1 MTVQPPHDAVAEQA
15 VLGACMHGPDVI
27 DEIRPMLDAADFY
40 RPQHETIWRA
50 LLALRGEDNPTDPI
64 TVSDFLTCQGDITR
78 VGGVVYV
85 HQLYGAPPSA
95 SHAAYYA
102 DIVRRTAALRRLRE
116 HGIRTV
122 QRAQEPGA
130 DPDEIRSEIETDL
143 GAERERALASGSGR
157 LSRYL
162 VDGWRFV
169 TETGADKE
177 PLWGTREKTAWASG
191 ESLMIVGAP
200 GVGKTTLA
208 HQVVLARIGLQGT
221 VLDMPVAPSK
231 RVLYLAMDRPQQIA
245 KAMVRRIG
253 PHDEAILRDRLVVWQ
268 GPLPTSL
275 DREPD
280 LLADLAAAHQAD
292 TIVIDSLKDAVSTLV
307 DDALAVAFNNA
318 RQRAADHEPAAQR
331 AEGRKPSSWLRATA
345 AADRI
350 PGVLDHG
357 DDDAAAQAHIAAFG
371 ELMDALP
378 FLAPTNAKAQLQQAA
393 LAFERATRS
402 RIRAEHHHARAL
414 RSSIKRLLR
423 DPVGRADGAGL
434 AMLLDAAVLV
444 VMAAARWHDIRRH
457 EQQAAAARKTLC
469 HLQAAYGQAVQPVL
483 TELTRHTPRAEI
495 VRRYE
500 ADVRRALPDHAERI
514 LADPAWPAL
523 TTTLARAETAGHQP
537 HEVLAEAAAQ
547 RELHTAQFPAEVL
560 TWRITNQPG
569 KRTTTATTR
578 RSQTSRR
585 EVSARPLPAHRQP
598 ASLDPRG
605 PHR

>member
-1 MTVQPPHDAVAEQA
+1 MIAKISNGKNTAKLIAY
-15 VLGACMHGPDVI
+15 LYGPG
-27 DEIRPMLDAADFY
+27 
-40 RPQHETIWRA
+40 RA
-50 LLALRGEDNPTDPI
+50 NEHTDPHLVASWDGI
-64 TVSDFLTCQGDITR
+64 APDPGRSEDFNGTKRHLVKVLDLRVKQAGHRAPEQYVWHCSIRTAPEDRILSDDEW
-78 VGGVVYV
+78 
-85 HQLYGAPPSA
+85 
-95 SHAAYYA
+95 A
-102 DIVRRTAALRRLRE
+102 DIARRVVNAAGIAPEGDPDGCRWVAVRHADDHIHIAATKVRGDLRTARHWNDYLRADKELAAIEKDYGLRQVVRGDRTAAERPTRAEKEKARRTGHRLTARERLRAT
-116 HGIRTV
+116 IRTV
-122 QRAQEPGA
+122 ASA
-130 DPDEIRSEIETDL
+130 AT
-143 GAERERALASGSGR
+143 AEEEFLAMLSGSGV
-157 LSRYL
+157 L
-162 VDGWRFV
+162 VEAQRFPSGDLRGYKV
-169 TETGADKE
+169 ALPDDTN
-177 PLWGTREKTAWASG
+177 ASG
-191 ESLMIVGAP
+191 EPIWFSGS
-200 GVGKTTLA
+200 KLA
-208 HQVVLARIGLQGT
+208 
-221 VLDMPVAPSK
+221 
-231 RVLYLAMDRPQQIA
+231 
-245 KAMVRRIG
+245 
-253 PHDEAILRDRLVVWQ
+253 
-268 GPLPTSL
+268 
-275 DREPD
+275 PD
-280 LLADLAAAHQAD
+280 L
-292 TIVIDSLKDAVSTLV
+292 SLPRIRERL
-307 DDALAVAFNNA
+307 N
-318 RQRAADHEPAAQR
+318 AADHEPAAQR

-378 FLAPTNAKAQLQQAA
+378 LLAPTNAKAQLQQAA